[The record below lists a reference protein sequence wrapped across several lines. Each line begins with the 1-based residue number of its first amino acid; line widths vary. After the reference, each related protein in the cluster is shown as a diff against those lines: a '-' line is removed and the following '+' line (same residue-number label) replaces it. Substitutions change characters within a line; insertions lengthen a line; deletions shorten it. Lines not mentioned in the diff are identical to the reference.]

1 MADESTGSL
10 EFTAFCWALII
21 INSLSVLLN
30 AMFTKMLIASRNS
43 SLRMSSSNRILLSL
57 SISDVLVS
65 CFGVALGLMLITG
78 QPLVVYKIAGSVP
91 LFGSMSISI
100 TSLAVLTI
108 DRLMAIKLNL
118 AYRNEAYLTKVTKA
132 IYVSWVFSLAITV
145 AQVLIYVYTNS
156 NMELKVRGA
165 VLSAFFISTVVI
177 LSAANFVLVLNIKRH
192 NVVLRKTELETMKT
206 SIGKIQPKNV
216 VLPELTV
223 VRPLAKSC
231 DLNDP
236 PLEMSKQQDTTNQN
250 LRLQNRP
257 KKGMLSNSEI
267 PVHDKDNQDLQD
279 KEMSEFRVEISTTPQ
294 SFSNTKN
301 NSTVVTLQEN
311 TASERQKVRLA
322 A

>member
-1 MADESTGSL
+1 
-10 EFTAFCWALII
+10 
-21 INSLSVLLN
+21 
-30 AMFTKMLIASRNS
+30 
-43 SLRMSSSNRILLSL
+43 
-57 SISDVLVS
+57 
-65 CFGVALGLMLITG
+65 
-78 QPLVVYKIAGSVP
+78 
-91 LFGSMSISI
+91 
-100 TSLAVLTI
+100 
-108 DRLMAIKLNL
+108 
-118 AYRNEAYLTKVTKA
+118 
-132 IYVSWVFSLAITV
+132 
-145 AQVLIYVYTNS
+145 
-156 NMELKVRGA
+156 MELKVRGA

-206 SIGKIQPKNV
+206 NIGKIQPKNV

-322 A
+322 ARERTEIKATTMCICIVALFTLCWTPLIVYRLHYVHNAKGFRLPWFRRLALCLASSNSLLNPCIYLLVRKDFRNYLPRFCENIFQCK